1 MRQTARSWK
10 DGVTTE
16 RRGYHKIEGAT
27 LVDLL
32 DEADRLGD
40 NALRIAG
47 PVAMVWSG
55 LGEYWECTH
64 SAQEGR

>member
-10 DGVTTE
+10 AGVTTE
-16 RRGYHKIEGAT
+16 RRGYHKVEGAT

-40 NALRIAG
+40 NALRIMT
-47 PVAMVWSG
+47 PDAMVWRK
-55 LGEYWECTH
+55 LGANWICTY